1 MSALRV
7 LVADDEPGARALLVR
22 LLQRRGVEVVAE
34 TGDGETTA
42 RDIAAHRPDLVFL
55 DIEMPGGSGFDVI
68 SRVGPERMPPVVFV
82 TAYDQHAIRAFEVN
96 ALDYLLKPFDEER
109 LDQALGRAHGR
120 RAQLDVARLGDQL
133 KSLLAGLAAPRR
145 LQRVVVE
152 GDGRAVLQPVADVDW
167 FEAEGKHVRIHV
179 GAASHLVRERMSD
192 LESELDPAAFVRVSR
207 SAIVNVAAIREVQSW
222 FGGRYG
228 VLLRSGAQVP
238 ATDGYRDRVDA
249 LLRKRR
255 SP

>member
-1 MSALRV
+1 MSLRA

-22 LLQRRGVEVVAE
+22 LLQRRGIEVVGE
-34 TGDGETTA
+34 TGDGDATA
-42 RDIAAHRPDLVFL
+42 REIEGRRPDLVFL
-55 DIEMPGGSGFDVI
+55 DIEMPAGSGFDVI
-68 SRVGPERMPPVVFV
+68 ARVGPEHMPPVVFV

-109 LDQALGRAHGR
+109 LDQALQRAHAR
-120 RAQLDVARLGDQL
+120 RAQLDAAHLGDQL
-133 KSLLAGLAAPRR
+133 KALLAGLAAPRP

-179 GAASHLVRERMSD
+179 GRASHLVRERMSD
-192 LESELDPAAFVRVSR
+192 LDRELDPEAFVRVSR
-207 SAIVNVAAIREVQSW
+207 SAIVNVAAIREIQSW
-222 FGGRYG
+222 FGGRHA
-228 VLLRSGAQVP
+228 VLLRSGTQVN
-238 ATDGYRDRVDA
+238 ATDGYRDRLDA
-249 LLRKRR
+249 LLRRRR